1 MCISARASFTI
12 KIYSGI
18 VDILILLYTL
28 SVLVLKS
35 FLHSTSKVVNSSCVV
50 HLACMMDEEEKE

>member
-1 MCISARASFTI
+1 MYISARASFTI

-18 VDILILLYTL
+18 VDVLILLYTL

-35 FLHSTSKVVNSSCVV
+35 FLHSTSEVVNSSCVV
-50 HLACMMDEEEKE
+50 QHA